1 LARSFNTRTD
11 RTSNIQ
17 PKAQPIKGK
26 NQMEIVIN
34 ASAFDR
40 SNMNR
45 RPAFAMKQRLRE
57 TAPDCFTSNRE
68 WTGVGSQAI
77 ASEEVRWENGLQ
89 KASTHIGSLEE
100 SCEATVSLGA
110 SCWSID
116 SRLTS
121 HLTHGQPRFRGVQV
135 PYPPVTLSSLPF
147 LIAQHWQVLM
157 NGESV
162 YASYLVLK
170 VQRAATVKIQRKPMQ
185 EAPNEIQIKV
195 VPTNWLLRLVFGATT
210 LHFLPNSASLVK
222 INGLLDPRDRK
233 PNGRWREYKGTL
245 EFDEPW
251 DLKPLLPA
259 KEKRI

>member
-1 LARSFNTRTD
+1 
-11 RTSNIQ
+11 
-17 PKAQPIKGK
+17 
-26 NQMEIVIN
+26 METAIN

-40 SNMNR
+40 SNINR
-45 RPAFAMKQRLRE
+45 RPAFAMKQWL
-57 TAPDCFTSNRE
+57 TKTTPSCFTSTRE
-68 WTGVGSQAI
+68 WTGVGPKAI

-89 KASTHIGSLEE
+89 KTLTHIESLEE
-100 SCEATVSLGA
+100 SCEATVSPIA
-110 SCWSID
+110 SRWLIE

-121 HLTHGQPRFRGVQV
+121 HLTQGRPRLRRLQV
-135 PYPPVTLSSLPF
+135 PHPPVTLSSLPF
-147 LIAQHWQVLM
+147 LIAQHWQALM

-210 LHFLPNSASLVK
+210 LHFLPDSVSLVK

-233 PNGRWREYKGTL
+233 SNGRWREYMGTM

-251 DLKPLLPA
+251 DLKSLLPA
-259 KEKRI
+259 KEEKI